1 MDDIKS
7 ALEVE
12 LERLRKLVRKY
23 RTESIVFAK
32 PRKSKSLEYNAEPRS
47 NENSDAYES
56 HNAVSS
62 LNCEQLS
69 SPNVPKSRCVQFAAV
84 NNCCESANRLSD
96 SDEVIRKPNRPS
108 QHRTRFL
115 DPPTNIDMP
124 SRYHPVPKYPPEEES
139 NRNFTYTA
147 MDLIERRRFQESFLH
162 LHEFYRKNYPLD
174 SELVIELRTLRGVY
188 EHTGGRNLA
197 LMAALENTLEE
208 ALKVEKD
215 RRLTILD
222 GINKP
227 NKPDYFSPQYE
238 RDYRWQAAIRAYE
251 IEQANREFRLIQ
263 SELERLKAL
272 QAERRNQ
279 QE

>member
-32 PRKSKSLEYNAEPRS
+32 PRKSKSLEYSAELRS

-62 LNCEQLS
+62 FNCEQLS

-84 NNCCESANRLSD
+84 NNCCANRLSD

-124 SRYHPVPKYPPEEES
+124 SRYHPVPKYPPEEYVNILVFKLVTE
-139 NRNFTYTA
+139 YVQIPY
-147 MDLIERRRFQESFLH
+147 DPCH
-162 LHEFYRKNYPLD
+162 LHKIIYLYPH
-174 SELVIELRTLRGVY
+174 RTLRGVY

>member
-23 RTESIVFAK
+23 RTENIVFAK
-32 PRKSKSLEYNAEPRS
+32 PRKSRSLEYNKMNNSHQNSGLNSNYNEVNSSEYEQPLTPNTSKPRS
-47 NENSDAYES
+47 
-56 HNAVSS
+56 
-62 LNCEQLS
+62 
-69 SPNVPKSRCVQFAAV
+69 VQFATS
-84 NNCCESANRLSD
+84 NDCFENLNQRHGIDDISHPHE
-96 SDEVIRKPNRPS
+96 RPEN
-108 QHRTRFL
+108 RTRFL
-115 DPPTNIDMP
+115 NPLKSVGMP
-124 SRYHPVPKYPPEEES
+124 VAPFPSSNYLPEEGNLS
-139 NRNFTYTA
+139 YTA
-147 MDLIERRRFQESFLH
+147 LDLIERRRFQESFLH
-162 LHEFYRKNYPLD
+162 LHEFYRTHYPLD

-215 RRLTILD
+215 RRLGMLD
-222 GINKP
+222 DINTTK
-227 NKPDYFSPQYE
+227 KPDYFSPGYE
-238 RDYRWQAAIRAYE
+238 RDYRWQAAVRAYE

-272 QAERRNQ
+272 QAERRK
-279 QE
+279 

>member
-1 MDDIKS
+1 LNTFYRLHNEAPTAWGFFSFNSEQNICQANASRMATNFGEDLAYCHKIYLHQGS
-7 ALEVE
+7 GNLTALEVE

-32 PRKSKSLEYNAEPRS
+32 PRKSKSLEYSAELRP

-56 HNAVSS
+56 HNPVSS

-69 SPNVPKSRCVQFAAV
+69 SPKVPKSRCVQFAPV
-84 NNCCESANRLSD
+84 NNCCVSRLSD
-96 SDEVIRKPNRPS
+96 SNEVIRKPNRPS

-124 SRYHPVPKYPPEEES
+124 SRYHPVPKYPPE
-139 NRNFTYTA
+139 
-147 MDLIERRRFQESFLH
+147 D
-162 LHEFYRKNYPLD
+162 EFYRKNYPLD

-188 EHTGGRNLA
+188 EHTGGHNLA

-222 GINKP
+222 GVNKP

-251 IEQANREFRLIQ
+251 IEQA
-263 SELERLKAL
+263 
-272 QAERRNQ
+272 
-279 QE
+279 

>member
-23 RTESIVFAK
+23 RTESIVFSK
-32 PRKSKSLEYNAEPRS
+32 PRKSNSLEYSRVLSP
-47 NENSDAYES
+47 NENGESYES
-56 HNAVSS
+56 RNAVNSF
-62 LNCEQLS
+62 NCEPLS
-69 SPNVPKSRCVQFAAV
+69 SSNLPKPRVQFATV
-84 NNCCESANRLSD
+84 NNSSED
-96 SDEVIRKPNRPS
+96 SDEVTQKPKRP
-108 QHRTRFL
+108 HYRTRFL
-115 DPPTNIDMP
+115 DPPTNIDRP
-124 SRYHPVPKYPPEEES
+124 CRHHPVPKYYPEEG
-139 NRNFTYTA
+139 NFTCSA
-147 MDLIERRRFQESFLH
+147 MDLIERRKFQESFLH

-188 EHTGGRNLA
+188 EHTGGHNLA

-215 RRLTILD
+215 RRLTTLD
-222 GINKP
+222 DIEKP
-227 NKPDYFSPQYE
+227 KNPDYFSPRYE

-279 QE
+279 QK

>member
-32 PRKSKSLEYNAEPRS
+32 PRKSKGPGYSRMYGS
-47 NENSDAYES
+47 NEDISLCEKHDAVNSS
-56 HNAVSS
+56 
-62 LNCEQLS
+62 NCEQPPIS
-69 SPNVPKSRCVQFAAV
+69 NVSKSRCVQFAPVDNCLENV
-84 NNCCESANRLSD
+84 NYPSSSD
-96 SDEVIRKPNRPS
+96 IIAHRPTKPS
-108 QHRTRFL
+108 QCRTRFL
-115 DPPTNIDMP
+115 DPLTNVDIP
-124 SRYHPVPKYPPEEES
+124 SRHHPAPKYPPEEG
-139 NRNFTYTA
+139 NFTYTA

-162 LHEFYRKNYPLD
+162 LHEFYRKHYPLD

-188 EHTGGRNLA
+188 EHTGGHNLA

-215 RRLTILD
+215 RRLMTLED
-222 GINKP
+222 VHKP
-227 NKPDYFSPQYE
+227 RKPDYFSPQYE

-263 SELERLKAL
+263 SELERLKTL
-272 QAERRNQ
+272 QAERRKQ